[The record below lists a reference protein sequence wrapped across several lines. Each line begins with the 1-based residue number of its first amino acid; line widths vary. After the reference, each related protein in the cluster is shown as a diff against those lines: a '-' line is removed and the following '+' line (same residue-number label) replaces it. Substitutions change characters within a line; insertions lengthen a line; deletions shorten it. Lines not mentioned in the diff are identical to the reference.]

1 MTMYKITLE
10 ADRRYIAEF
19 RNKPITAHRSP
30 GLQRVL
36 NIMRLYRGGDQYI
49 LIARKEFHDYVIGR
63 MPPLRDQPI
72 LIESEQVFHSREAA
86 EWELFRR
93 RWQQHTGE
101 TIHDAYQDKLG
112 EDKP

>member
-1 MTMYKITLE
+1 MVYKITAE
-10 ADRRYIAEF
+10 ADRQYIEEF
-19 RNKPITAHRSP
+19 RNAPITAHRSP

-63 MPPLRDQPI
+63 MPPLRDEPI
-72 LIESEQVFHSREAA
+72 VIEDDMVFESREAA

-93 RWQQHTGE
+93 RWRQHTGE
-101 TIHDAYQDKLG
+101 IINQNYERKT
-112 EDKP
+112 P